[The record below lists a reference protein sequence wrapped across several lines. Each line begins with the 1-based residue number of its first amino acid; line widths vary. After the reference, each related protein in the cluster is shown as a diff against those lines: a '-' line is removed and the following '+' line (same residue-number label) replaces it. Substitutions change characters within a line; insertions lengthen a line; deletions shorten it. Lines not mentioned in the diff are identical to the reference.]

1 MCDPLQTEEN
11 NLSVELMLLFS
22 LCNCLLEWKFII
34 KVGELLFF
42 FFFSEVFLEICRWWE
57 KPSS

>member
-42 FFFSEVFLEICRWWE
+42 FFFSEVFLEICR
-57 KPSS
+57 